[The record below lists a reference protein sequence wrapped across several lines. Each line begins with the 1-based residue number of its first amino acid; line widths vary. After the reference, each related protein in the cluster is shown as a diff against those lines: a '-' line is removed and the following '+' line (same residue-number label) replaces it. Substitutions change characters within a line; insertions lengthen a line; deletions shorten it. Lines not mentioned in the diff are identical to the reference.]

1 MICSTS
7 EKNQASYSSD
17 ILRVP
22 KESDFRAAEK
32 GVTIWVCVTIRGV
45 TIRRLYDKYCLNLK
59 LLAKSKFSLRYHLFI
74 LKSTFLLKFFVV
86 TWQIHFHE

>member
-22 KESDFRAAEK
+22 KESDFREAK
-32 GVTIWVCVTIRGV
+32 KVVTIWVCVTIRDV
-45 TIRRLYDKYCLNLK
+45 TIWRLRLELAEQHGCLKINFFFED
-59 LLAKSKFSLRYHLFI
+59 FS
-74 LKSTFLLKFFVV
+74 FFNDF
-86 TWQIHFHE
+86 QF

>member
-1 MICSTS
+1 MIGSTTERRQVDFSS
-7 EKNQASYSSD
+7 E

-22 KESDFRAAEK
+22 KK

-59 LLAKSKFSLRYHLFI
+59 LFAKSKFSLRYHLFI